1 MNKSLIHTSKLETK
15 LFIMRKHPVMVLL
28 TLIPNLLFSQ
38 NNSCKFISQMEK
50 ELSDAHIFS
59 KTKGKSSFSK
69 IYDLITYRTSNNQSN
84 TISDVDKN
92 LYKTVHIGNQLW
104 MAENLRVTHYQDG
117 TEINLIRDNK
127 TWSNLQTGS
136 YCWYNNDSIHKNLY
150 GAIYNFYAVCNSHK
164 LCPMGWHVPTDI
176 EWTILVDFLGGKN
189 IAGGK
194 LKEVGLSNWKY
205 PNICANNSTGFTAL
219 PGGYRIGNSGS
230 FYDFGSVGFWWS
242 STEYNSEYAYLRYIN
257 NNNSSLK
264 KNFYVKRFGFSV
276 RCIKDN

>member
-1 MNKSLIHTSKLETK
+1 MGKL
-15 LFIMRKHPVMVLL
+15 PVTVLL
-28 TLIPNLLFSQ
+28 TLLPILLFSQ
-38 NNSCKFISQMEK
+38 NNNHKFISQDEK
-50 ELSDAHIFS
+50 ELNSTQILN
-59 KTKGKSSFSK
+59 KTREKNNYSNISNQ
-69 IYDLITYRTSNNQSN
+69 RTNKPSNNEYD
-84 TISDVDKN
+84 TIIDIDKN
-92 LYKTVHIGNQLW
+92 KYKTVQIGNQLW
-104 MAENLRVTHYQDG
+104 MAENLKVIHYQDG
-117 TEINLIRDNK
+117 SEINLVTDNK
-127 TWSNLQTGS
+127 IWANLKAGA

-150 GAIYNFYAVCNSHK
+150 GAIYNFYAICNLHN
-164 LCPMGWHVPTDI
+164 LCPMGWHVPTDT
-176 EWTILVDFLGGKN
+176 EWEIAVNFLGGKN

-194 LKEVGLSNWKY
+194 LKEIGLLHWKN

>member
-1 MNKSLIHTSKLETK
+1 
-15 LFIMRKHPVMVLL
+15 MRMYSVIFLL
-28 TLIPNLLFSQ
+28 TLIPIILFSQ
-38 NNSCKFISQMEK
+38 NNSCKFLSQTEK
-50 ELSDAHIFS
+50 ELSTANILKKKRKKNNFPI
-59 KTKGKSSFSK
+59 
-69 IYDLITYRTSNNQSN
+69 IYDLTTFKTSNNQSD
-84 TISDVDKN
+84 TISDIDKN
-92 LYKTVHIGNQLW
+92 LYKTVLIGSQLW

-117 TEINLIRDNK
+117 SEIKLVCDNK
-127 TWSNLQTGS
+127 TWTNLKTGS

-264 KNFYVKRFGFSV
+264 KNFYVKKFGFSV

>member
-1 MNKSLIHTSKLETK
+1 MKK
-15 LFIMRKHPVMVLL
+15 FPVTVLL
-28 TLIPNLLFSQ
+28 TLLPILLVSQ
-38 NNSCKFISQMEK
+38 NNSCKFISQSEK
-50 ELSDAHIFS
+50 ELGNSPIFS
-59 KTKGKSSFSK
+59 KTKKKNNFPI
-69 IYDLITYRTSNNQSN
+69 IYDLITKISNNESN
-84 TISDVDKN
+84 TILDVDKN
-92 LYKTVHIGNQLW
+92 VYKTVQIGNQIW

-117 TEINLIRDNK
+117 SEINLVADNK
-127 TWSNLQTGS
+127 IWTNLQTGS
-136 YCWYNNDSIHKNLY
+136 YCWYNNDSIYKNSY
-150 GAIYNFYAVCNSHK
+150 GAIYNFYAVCNSHN

-205 PNICANNSTGFTAL
+205 PNICANNSTEFTAL

-230 FYDFGSVGFWWS
+230 FYDSGSVGFWWS

-264 KNFYVKRFGFSV
+264 KNFYVKNFGFSV

>member
-1 MNKSLIHTSKLETK
+1 
-15 LFIMRKHPVMVLL
+15 MRKHPVMVLL

>member
-1 MNKSLIHTSKLETK
+1 
-15 LFIMRKHPVMVLL
+15 MRKFHAIVLL
-28 TLIPNLLFSQ
+28 KLLPILLFSQ
-38 NNSCKFISQMEK
+38 NNSYKFISKGETELNISQIFNKIREK
-50 ELSDAHIFS
+50 STSSIIYNQI
-59 KTKGKSSFSK
+59 TKK
-69 IYDLITYRTSNNQSN
+69 ISGAEFD
-84 TISDVDKN
+84 TIIDIDKN
-92 LYKTVHIGNQLW
+92 KYKTVQIGNQLW

-117 TEINLIRDNK
+117 SEVILVTDNK
-127 TWSNLQTGS
+127 IWASLQTGS
-136 YCWYNNDSIHKNLY
+136 YCWYNNDSINKNLY
-150 GAIYNFYAVCNSHK
+150 GAIYNFYAICNSQN
-164 LCPMGWHVPTDI
+164 LCPIGWHVPTDT
-176 EWTILVDFLGGKN
+176 EWTILVDFLGGKS

-194 LKEVGLSNWKY
+194 LKELGLSHWKD

-264 KNFYVKRFGFSV
+264 KNFYVKKFGFSV

>member
-1 MNKSLIHTSKLETK
+1 MRMYSAI
-15 LFIMRKHPVMVLL
+15 LFL
-28 TLIPNLLFSQ
+28 TLIPIILFSQ
-38 NNSCKFISQMEK
+38 NNSCKLISQTEK
-50 ELSDAHIFS
+50 ELNNANILK
-59 KTKGKSSFSK
+59 KTKKKNNSLI
-69 IYDLITYRTSNNQSN
+69 IYDLITFKISNNQYD
-84 TISDVDKN
+84 TIIDIDKN
-92 LYKTVHIGNQLW
+92 VYKTVQIGNQLW

-117 TEINLIRDNK
+117 SEINLVSDNK
-127 TWSNLQTGS
+127 IWGSIQTGS

-194 LKEVGLSNWKY
+194 LKEVSMSKWKY
-205 PNICANNSTGFTAL
+205 PNICANNCTGFTAL